1 MTAIRNYYN
10 QQSKGHLP
18 GYYIGPAYQRGHG
31 LGGIF
36 SSLFRAAVPL
46 FKMAKPVV
54 KSGMK
59 SLAKEALTTGANI
72 ATDLIEGENLQDSAT
87 RNLNKAAHKL
97 VTKGANKLGS
107 MVGNESNQGS
117 RKRKKSI
124 KGRRVVKRRKDIFD

>member
-1 MTAIRNYYN
+1 MATFRKYYE
-10 QQSKGHLP
+10 QQSRGNLP
-18 GYYIGPAYQRGHG
+18 SYYIGPAYQRGHG

-54 KSGMK
+54 KSGAK
-59 SLAKEALTTGANI
+59 ALAKEALTAGANI
-72 ATDLIEGENLQDSAT
+72 ATDLLDGENLQQSAS

-97 VTKGANKLGS
+97 VIKGANKLGS
-107 MVGNESNQGS
+107 MVNNKPVS

-124 KGRRVVKRRKDIFD
+124 KGRRAVRRRDIFD